1 MLEDRPI
8 NARGERP
15 LQPSEHQL
23 ASYGGWWS
31 YARRKRLTGPHTTSE
46 LALSSFLPPPTRA
59 HRCQN

>member
-23 ASYGGWWS
+23 ASYDVWWM
-31 YARRKRLTGPHTTSE
+31 RVVQG
-46 LALSSFLPPPTRA
+46 
-59 HRCQN
+59 